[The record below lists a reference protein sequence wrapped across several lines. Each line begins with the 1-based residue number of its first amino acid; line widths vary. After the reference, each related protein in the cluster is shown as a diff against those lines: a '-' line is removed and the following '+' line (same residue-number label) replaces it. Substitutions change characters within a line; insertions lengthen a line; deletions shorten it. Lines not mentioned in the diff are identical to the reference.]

1 MKKIINLIV
10 ACGALISMAS
20 CDLDLEPTSGPTS
33 DKVLNLEQI
42 KGMRRNFY
50 NDLKAISSG
59 AYLYNTDWFAD
70 VVSETINSGNTGA

>member
-33 DKVLNLEQI
+33 DKVLNLEI
-42 KGMRRNFY
+42 GR
-50 NDLKAISSG
+50 AH
-59 AYLYNTDWFAD
+59 
-70 VVSETINSGNTGA
+70 V